1 MGFYLRKREKIISR
15 KRRMAEEVKPIY
27 KRFTDRYIKYYAFQ
41 QYTLIA
47 IYAYPRVFMM
57 RRMISLISES

>member
-15 KRRMAEEVKPIY
+15 KRRMAEEVKPIH

-57 RRMISLISES
+57 RRIISLISES

>member
-1 MGFYLRKREKIISR
+1 
-15 KRRMAEEVKPIY
+15 MAEEVKPIY
-27 KRFTDRYIKYYAFQ
+27 KCFTDRYIKYYVFK

-57 RRMISLISES
+57 RRMISLISEMEKDTKKILLTTENILL

>member
-1 MGFYLRKREKIISR
+1 MDFYLRKREKIISR

>member
-27 KRFTDRYIKYYAFQ
+27 KSFTDRYIKYYVFQ

-57 RRMISLISES
+57 RRIISLISEL

>member
-57 RRMISLISES
+57 RRIISLISES

>member
-27 KRFTDRYIKYYAFQ
+27 KRFTDRYIKYY
-41 QYTLIA
+41 
-47 IYAYPRVFMM
+47 VFK
-57 RRMISLISES
+57 

>member
-1 MGFYLRKREKIISR
+1 
-15 KRRMAEEVKPIY
+15 MAEEVKPIY
-27 KRFTDRYIKYYAFQ
+27 KRFTDRYIKYYVFKQYTLIAIRYIKYYVFK

>member
-1 MGFYLRKREKIISR
+1 
-15 KRRMAEEVKPIY
+15 MAEEVKPIY
-27 KRFTDRYIKYYAFQ
+27 KRFTDRYIKYYVFK

-57 RRMISLISES
+57 RRMISLISEMEKDTKKILLTTENILL

>member
-15 KRRMAEEVKPIY
+15 KRRMAEEVKPTY
-27 KRFTDRYIKYYAFQ
+27 KRFRDKYIKCYVFQ

-57 RRMISLISES
+57 RRIISLISES

>member
-1 MGFYLRKREKIISR
+1 MDFYLKKREKIISR

-27 KRFTDRYIKYYAFQ
+27 KRFTDRYIKYYVSK

>member
-27 KRFTDRYIKYYAFQ
+27 KRFTDGCIKYYVFQ

-57 RRMISLISES
+57 RRIISLISES

>member
-15 KRRMAEEVKPIY
+15 KRRMAEEVKPM
-27 KRFTDRYIKYYAFQ
+27 RFTDRYIKYYVFQ

-57 RRMISLISES
+57 RRIISLISES

>member
-1 MGFYLRKREKIISR
+1 
-15 KRRMAEEVKPIY
+15 MAEEVKPIY
-27 KRFTDRYIKYYAFQ
+27 KRFTDRYIKYYVFK

-57 RRMISLISES
+57 MRMISLISES

>member
-1 MGFYLRKREKIISR
+1 
-15 KRRMAEEVKPIY
+15 MAEEVKPIY
-27 KRFTDRYIKYYAFQ
+27 KRFTDRYIKYYVFQ

-57 RRMISLISES
+57 RRIISLISES

>member
-27 KRFTDRYIKYYAFQ
+27 KRFTDRYIKYYVFK
-41 QYTLIA
+41 QYALIA
-47 IYAYPRVFMM
+47 VYVCLRILMM
-57 RRMISLISES
+57 RRIISMISES

>member
-1 MGFYLRKREKIISR
+1 MDFYLRKREKIISR

-27 KRFTDRYIKYYAFQ
+27 QRFTDRYIKYYVFK
-41 QYTLIA
+41 QYTLIV

-57 RRMISLISES
+57 RRIISLISES